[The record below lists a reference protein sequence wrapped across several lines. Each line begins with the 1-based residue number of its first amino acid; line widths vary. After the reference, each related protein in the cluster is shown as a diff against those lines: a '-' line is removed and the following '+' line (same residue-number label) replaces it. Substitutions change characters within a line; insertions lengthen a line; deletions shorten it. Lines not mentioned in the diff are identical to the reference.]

1 MVKAFNHISSSDL
14 ASQGAP
20 AGTPNRRALAVAGD
34 SDEARAAVAELI
46 DELGFDTVDVGPLA
60 EGWRYQRDTAAYVER
75 FDADGLRD
83 ALAKA
88 VRYRD
93 M

>member
-1 MVKAFNHISSSDL
+1 MTEPSMWTRLTEENPQHS
-14 ASQGAP
+14 
-20 AGTPNRRALAVAGD
+20 
-34 SDEARAAVAELI
+34 
-46 DELGFDTVDVGPLA
+46 
-60 EGWRYQRDTAAYVER
+60 AAYIQR

>member
-1 MVKAFNHISSSDL
+1 MSV
-14 ASQGAP
+14 AP
-20 AGTPNRRALAVAGD
+20 VLPLIRR
-34 SDEARAAVAELI
+34 
-46 DELGFDTVDVGPLA
+46 PLA
-60 EGWRYQRDTAAYVER
+60 EGWRYQRDTAAYVQR
-75 FDADGLRD
+75 FDADGLRA